1 MAIAPVRWVYL
12 LLGWA
17 FFGLGVAGIVLPVVP
32 ATPFMLLALWAFSKS
47 SPRLEAWLLAHRFFG
62 ASLRAWKA
70 YRVIPLRAKLIAWGS
85 MLASLGYMLFWS
97 RPAWWIIGLAAALM
111 AYGAWFIARCP
122 SRPPR
127 GEPDGTSATG
137 ARPPAKATE
146 DGSSRDMPPA

>member
-12 LLGWA
+12 LLGWV

-32 ATPFMLLALWAFSKS
+32 ATPFMLLALWAFSKG

-70 YRVIPLRAKLIAWGS
+70 HRVIPLRAKLIAWGS

-97 RPAWWIIGLAAALM
+97 HPAWWIIGLAAVLM

-122 SRPPR
+122 S
-127 GEPDGTSATG
+127 
-137 ARPPAKATE
+137 RPPAKATE